1 MFRLYII
8 LTILFSISS
17 AHVDDKV
24 LYDFKNRCMICH
36 DTYDKTD
43 MAPPIVAVNRIYT
56 EYSQNNLPEAKK
68 AIISFLENPNEKKA
82 LMKPAVKIYGVMPL
96 QLLTPQQRGDFA
108 DVILEL
114 DYGSPEWF
122 EDHYKS
128 HQLNF
133 DDPSVE
139 HPKDQDYHQ

>member
-1 MFRLYII
+1 MFKPYILLSI
-8 LTILFSISS
+8 FFSISY

-68 AIISFLENPNEKKA
+68 AIISFLENPTEKKA

-96 QLLTPQQRGDFA
+96 QLLTLQQRGDFA

-133 DDPSVE
+133 DEPSNQ
-139 HPKDQDYHQ
+139 PYTDQEIHQ